1 MMCRIQYSTILHV
14 LYPFTGLYVDMA
26 KQEKIFAML
35 EPHVQD
41 SKPTFTVDS
50 MTNGILWITEED
62 NKK

>member
-1 MMCRIQYSTILHV
+1 M
-14 LYPFTGLYVDMA
+14 DMA